1 MRQFSVFAVV
11 MLLVAACGG
20 SGDSG
25 GERSSVSLSD
35 VARGLQ
41 PGQMEVSLTGQVVHV
56 EGVTI
61 EREPVEIFPRHYSSA
76 RERNDGTGGR
86 TEVRTNNADGPY
98 RIQFW
103 FGLQRGDETPD
114 MGRIY
119 IQLPPDVRAGR
130 SYVLRDSSRASQ
142 GEAYG
147 GLVGPGHAWQLTRG
161 LDGVLHVAEVGDT
174 ISLSFEFRNNAEPGS
189 DSYFEASG
197 RAYRVPIRPRAE
209 AQFTMTVDG
218 ERSEHVEGLMRQDQ
232 ATRFVALAPQ
242 FSMSWEASPEP
253 GEYAAGTRRGPGV
266 VGVSVTDMR
275 EESVEGTIRLESD
288 GQYYTVHF
296 DIVAS
301 GDKTVEAQGKLEY
314 LPVSEL

>member
-1 MRQFSVFAVV
+1 MRQFSVLAVSA
-11 MLLVAACGG
+11 LLLAACGG
-20 SGDSG
+20 SGDNG
-25 GERSSVSLSD
+25 GSASSVGVGE

-41 PGQMEVSLTGQVVHV
+41 PGQMEVSLSGQVVHV
-56 EGVTI
+56 DSVSI
-61 EREPVEIFPRHYSSA
+61 EREPVEIFPRHYSAA

-103 FGLQRGDETPD
+103 FGLQRGDESPD

-119 IQLPPDVRAGR
+119 IQLPPDVQAGR
-130 SYVLRDSSRASQ
+130 TYVLRDSLRASQ

-161 LDGVLHVAEVGDT
+161 LDGELHVVEVGDT
-174 ISLSFEFRNNAEPGS
+174 ISLAFEFRNNAEPGS
-189 DSYFEASG
+189 DNYFEASG

-209 AQFTMTVDG
+209 GLFTMTVDG

-242 FSMSWEASPEP
+242 FSMSWEASPAP
-253 GEYAAGTRRGPGV
+253 GEYRIERRRGPGV
-266 VGVSVTDMR
+266 VGVGLTDIR
-275 EESVEGTIRLESD
+275 EESVEGRVRLESD
-288 GQYYTVHF
+288 GRYYTAHF
-296 DIVAS
+296 SFTAT
-301 GDKTVEAQGKLEY
+301 GEKTVEAEGRLEF
-314 LPVSEL
+314 LPVSEQ